1 MAERVATGRGAGV
14 ALWILCA
21 IACVFAVHALR
32 SILVPF
38 AVAVLLMI
46 VVEGVAQAQRR
57 TLPRW
62 PEWTGRALGVLL
74 VAAFFLG
81 SLPVAAAQAASV
93 AEQVVRIVAR
103 IDALLAMLGSRV
115 GGAPMTVAGLLDDG
129 TVRAAVGAVLDST
142 QSFVSVSLLVAI
154 YLGFLLASRAAVA
167 GRFALVLA
175 DPSRRAVAMD
185 VVAAV
190 RRGTGEYLWVQT
202 VTGLLIAAVSWA
214 IMTALGQDGASLLAL
229 VIFLTSYIPVIGPF
243 LGVSV
248 PAVFALG
255 QFDGWRE
262 VVLLLAGLQGI
273 NFLVN
278 NLLVPRMQSRRLNLD
293 PTVVLLSLALW
304 SYLWGIAGALL
315 STPLAVLAM
324 ASASAVPSL
333 RWFAVLMSADG
344 RPLGVRG

>member
-1 MAERVATGRGAGV
+1 M
-14 ALWILCA
+14 
-21 IACVFAVHALR
+21 
-32 SILVPF
+32 PF

-46 VVEGVAQAQRR
+46 VAEGVAEAQRR
-57 TLPRW
+57 LLPPW

-81 SLPVAAAQAASV
+81 SLLVVAAQAASV
-93 AEQVVRIVAR
+93 AEQVIRIVAR
-103 IDALLAMLGSRV
+103 VDALLAMLGSPV
-115 GGAPMTVAGLLDDG
+115 GSAPMTVAGLLDDG
-129 TVRAAVGAVLDST
+129 TVRAAVGTVLDST

-167 GRFALVLA
+167 DRFALVLA
-175 DPSRRAVAMD
+175 DPGRRAVAID

-202 VTGLLIAAVSWA
+202 VTGVLIAAVSWA
-214 IMTALGQDGASLLAL
+214 IMATLGQDGASLLAL
-229 VIFLTSYIPVIGPF
+229 VIFLTRYIPVIGPF
-243 LGVSV
+243 LGVSM

-262 VVLLLAGLQGI
+262 VVLLLVGLQGI
-273 NFLVN
+273 NLFVN
-278 NLLVPRMQSRRLNLD
+278 NLLVPRMQSQRLNLD

-315 STPLAVLAM
+315 STPLAVPAM

-333 RWFAVLMSADG
+333 RWFAILMSADG
-344 RPLGVRG
+344 RPLGARR